1 MKFLIT
7 GVLTLSLIL
16 TVQPGAA
23 QSPPGS
29 TSETPA
35 EPAVAREDVE
45 QLPEIVV
52 SASRVPLQAKAV
64 GSAVTV
70 ITAEEIERKQARVVS
85 DLLREVPGIA
95 VHRSGPPGTQTA
107 VRIRGGEAGHTL
119 VIIDGVKL
127 NDPAD
132 GNATYNFGH
141 LLASDVERIEVLRGP
156 QSGLYGSDA
165 IGGVINIVTRKGRG
179 PATASLSVEGGSF
192 GTANIMTGFRGA
204 DEGYHF
210 AMSAGGCRTSGI
222 SIATGTEKD
231 GYRNQ
236 TYNAKFGLE
245 LVKDLELELSGRYV
259 RTNLESD
266 GQSSFGGA
274 TPDDGDET
282 DGEQWSGRTRLKYS
296 LFDGAWSHAA
306 GASTVRMKRDFF
318 DDSAGS
324 HNRFDGRR
332 LRVDYETSVSFETSY
347 GVDATHAVTFLTER
361 EKNAHGTG
369 GTRPNFANQG
379 YSGEY
384 QVGLADRLFLSGG
397 VRRDENERFEDT
409 STFRLT
415 AAYLHAGTGTR
426 FHGSYGTGVK
436 NPTLSHLFQR
446 FGRIGPNLDVQPEES
461 KGWDIGVEQ
470 DLFEGRL
477 STDLTYFDSRPTDLI
492 YWNNAGTSDYNDD
505 FYDNLEGTSR
515 IRGVEFSIKAK
526 PVEGMNLSAQY
537 TYTDAKDAQG
547 RPLRRRAEHIA
558 SANAG
563 YDLLDGRAAIDLGI
577 AYNGKQVDQYDR
589 PRVPSYVLVN
599 LAGKYRVTKAIEI
612 FGRIENLFDKDYYE
626 LRSFEMREYQT
637 RGIGFF
643 AGIRGSFEW
652 SQ

>member
-1 MKFLIT
+1 MKFLTT
-7 GVLTLSLIL
+7 GAVTLFVLL
-16 TVQPGAA
+16 TVQPGTGRTQTDNPAR
-23 QSPPGS
+23 SPS
-29 TSETPA
+29 TPA
-35 EPAVAREDVE
+35 AGDEIE

-52 SASRVPLQAKAV
+52 SASRVPLEAKAV

-85 DLLREVPGIA
+85 DLLREVPGVA
-95 VHRSGPPGTQTA
+95 VHRSGPMGTHTA

-119 VIIDGVKL
+119 VIIDGVKV

-156 QSGLYGSDA
+156 QSGIYGSDA

-179 PATASLSVEGGSF
+179 PATAILSVEGGSF
-192 GTANIMTGFRGA
+192 GTANLMTGYRGA
-204 DEGYHF
+204 GEGYHF
-210 AMSAGGCRTSGI
+210 ALSAGGYRTSGI
-222 SIATGTEKD
+222 SIAPGTEKD

-236 TYNAKFGLE
+236 TYNARFGFE
-245 LVKDLELELSGRYV
+245 LADDLELELSGRYV
-259 RTNLESD
+259 RTNLETD

-282 DGEQWSGRTRLKYS
+282 DGDQWGGRTRLKYS

-306 GASTVRMKRDFF
+306 GASTIRMKRDFF

-332 LRVDYETSVSFETSY
+332 LRVDYETGVFFETSY

-361 EKNAHGTG
+361 EKDAHLTG
-369 GTRPNFANQG
+369 GARPNFTNRS

-384 QVGLADRLFLSGG
+384 QAGFADRLFLSGSI
-397 VRRDENERFEDT
+397 RRDDNERFKDT
-409 STFRLT
+409 STYRLT
-415 AAYLHAGTGTR
+415 AAHLHAATGTR
-426 FHGSYGTGVK
+426 LHGSYGTGVK

-446 FGRIGPNLDVQPEES
+446 FGRIGPNLDVQPEKS

-470 DLFEGRL
+470 RLLEGRL
-477 STDLTYFDSRPTDLI
+477 STDLTYFNSRPTDLI
-492 YWNNAGTSDYNDD
+492 YWNDAGTTDFNDD

-515 IRGVEFSIKAK
+515 IRGVEFSVKAK
-526 PVEGMNLSAQY
+526 PAKGMNLSVQY

-547 RPLRRRAEHIA
+547 RPLRRRAKHIA

-563 YDLLDGRAAIDLGI
+563 YDILSGRATVDLGI
-577 AYNGKQVDQYDR
+577 DYNGKQVDQYNR
-589 PRVPSYVLVN
+589 PKVPSYVLVN
-599 LAGKYRVTKAIEI
+599 LAGKYSVTKSIEF

-626 LRSFEMREYQT
+626 LRSFEMREYRT
-637 RGIGFF
+637 TGIGFF

-652 SQ
+652 PQ

>member
-7 GVLTLSLIL
+7 GAITLFVLLTL
-16 TVQPGAA
+16 QPGAVRA
-23 QSPPGS
+23 QTDSTGQAPPR
-29 TSETPA
+29 PA
-35 EPAVAREDVE
+35 AGEEIER
-45 QLPEIVV
+45 LPEIVV
-52 SASRVPLQAKAV
+52 SASRVPLEAKAV

-85 DLLREVPGIA
+85 DLLRDVPGVA

-107 VRIRGGEAGHTL
+107 VRIRGGETGHTL
-119 VIIDGVKL
+119 VIIDGVKV

-204 DEGYHF
+204 GEGYHF
-210 AMSAGGCRTSGI
+210 SLGATGYRTSGI
-222 SIATGTEKD
+222 SIAAGTEKD

-236 TYNAKFGLE
+236 TYNARFGVE
-245 LVKDLELELSGRYV
+245 LMEDLELELSGRYV

-282 DGEQWSGRTRLKYS
+282 DGDQWSGRTRLKYS
-296 LFDGAWSHAA
+296 LFDGAWNHAA
-306 GASTVRMKRDFF
+306 GTTAVRMKRDFF

-324 HNRFDGRR
+324 HNKFDGRR
-332 LRVDYETSVSFETSY
+332 LRMDYETNVFFETSA

-361 EKNAHGTG
+361 EKDSHVTG
-369 GTRPNFANQG
+369 DTRPSFTNHS

-384 QVGLADRLFLSGG
+384 QVGFADRLFLSGG
-397 VRRDENERFEDT
+397 VRRDDNERFKDT
-409 STFRLT
+409 STYRLT
-415 AAYLHAGTGTR
+415 AAYLHDESGTR
-426 FHGSYGTGVK
+426 LHGSYGTGVK
-436 NPTLSHLFQR
+436 NPTLSHSFQR
-446 FGRIGPNLDVQPEES
+446 FGRLGPNLDVQPEKS
-461 KGWDIGVEQ
+461 KGWDVGVEQ
-470 DLFEGRL
+470 DLLKGRL

-492 YWNNAGTSDYNDD
+492 YWNDAGTTDWNDD

-515 IRGVEFSIKAK
+515 IRGVEFSVKAQ
-526 PVEGMNLSAQY
+526 PAEGMNLSARY
-537 TYTDAKDAQG
+537 TYTDAKDAEG
-547 RPLRRRAEHIA
+547 RPLRRRARHIA

-563 YDLLDGRAAIDLGI
+563 YDFLGGRAAVDLGI
-577 AYNGKQVDQYDR
+577 DYNGKQVDR
-589 PRVPSYVLVN
+589 HHHPKVPSYVLVN
-599 LAGKYRVTKAIEI
+599 LAGKYRVTKAIEL

-626 LRSFEMREYQT
+626 LRSFELREYRT
-637 RGIGFF
+637 TGIGFF
-643 AGIRGSFEW
+643 AGIRGTFELP
-652 SQ
+652 Q

>member
-1 MKFLIT
+1 MKFPTT
-7 GVLTLSLIL
+7 GIVTLFLVLLTL
-16 TVQPGAA
+16 QPGTVRAQTATAGQTPPAPAA
-23 QSPPGS
+23 GEQI
-29 TSETPA
+29 
-35 EPAVAREDVE
+35 E

-52 SASRVPLQAKAV
+52 SASRVPLEAKAV

-85 DLLREVPGIA
+85 DLMREVPGIA

-119 VIIDGVKL
+119 VIIDGVKV

-165 IGGVINIVTRKGRG
+165 IGGMINIVTRKGRG

-204 DEGYHF
+204 GEGYHF
-210 AMSAGGCRTSGI
+210 AMSAGGYRTSGI
-222 SIATGTEKD
+222 SIAPGTEKD

-236 TYNAKFGLE
+236 TYNARFGLE
-245 LVKDLELELSGRYV
+245 LVEDLELELSGRYV

-282 DGEQWSGRTRLKYS
+282 DGDQRSGRTRLKYS

-306 GASTVRMKRDFF
+306 GASTVRMKRNFF

-332 LRVDYETSVSFETSY
+332 LRVDYETSVFFETSY

-361 EKNAHGTG
+361 EKNAHVTG
-369 GTRPNFANQG
+369 GTRPNFTSQG

-409 STFRLT
+409 STLRLT
-415 AAYLHAGTGTR
+415 AAYLHAETGTR
-426 FHGSYGTGVK
+426 LHGSYGTGVK

-446 FGRIGPNLDVQPEES
+446 FGRIGPNLDVQPEKS
-461 KGWDIGVEQ
+461 KGWDVGVEQ
-470 DLFEGRL
+470 ALLEGRL

-492 YWNNAGTSDYNDD
+492 YWNDASTADYNDD

-547 RPLRRRAEHIA
+547 RPLRRRAKHIA
-558 SANAG
+558 SANSG

-577 AYNGKQVDQYDR
+577 DYNGKQVDQYDR
-589 PRVPSYVLVN
+589 PKVPSYVLVN
-599 LAGKYRVTKAIEI
+599 LAGKYRVTKAIEL

-637 RGIGFF
+637 TGIGFF
-643 AGIRGSFEW
+643 AGIRGSFEL
-652 SQ
+652 SR